1 MRHCLGLSLFL
12 LLAGIALFGVGL
24 ARSDTN
30 FIAPGIV
37 VLAISFLLGA
47 AVIGLCTRQEEPH
60 VLSTGSSVVVQ
71 TSTNPTMKK
80 NKSDTNLELMS
91 SMDEENTERV

>member
-1 MRHCLGLSLFL
+1 MLG
-12 LLAGIALFGVGL
+12 GIALFGVGL
-24 ARSDTN
+24 ARSDTA

-37 VLAISFLLGA
+37 FLGMGVMLGA
-47 AVIGLCTRQEEPH
+47 AVIGLCTRQEDSE
-60 VLSTGSSVVVQ
+60 VLSTASSGVVQ

-91 SMDEENTERV
+91 SMDEENTEPA